1 MGKRRG
7 FVRIVSRIYLPE
19 AAAASFRLAGVAKA
33 LRKKGVEVE
42 VVTTTAP
49 AGVQVNDQDRV
60 RRFPVLRDKEGYV
73 RGYLQY
79 LSFDV
84 PTFFRVFFSPRA
96 AMTLVEPP
104 PTTGFFMRI
113 ANKLLG
119 VPYVYY
125 LPDLWGAASASF
137 APKIV
142 VKAVKA
148 LEAFA
153 VRGAAAVIAVNEEIA
168 ETARAMGAKS
178 VHLIPNGIDTDTF
191 TSAVEPLSRVER
203 EDIGLG
209 DAPYFIYTGTASE
222 WQGASI
228 FISAL
233 AQVIDKIPHHL
244 VFLGKG
250 SDWDLLKEQA
260 AKPELKG
267 RVHVLETL
275 PPDETARWIA
285 GADAG
290 LVSIKAGAGYDHA
303 YPTKALASFSCGVP
317 VLYAGTG
324 AAGDDI
330 RENDLGWVVNYSASS
345 IATGM
350 MQAQACATRTIDQ
363 GAWVRQW
370 VCKNRS
376 LAESSR
382 KVAKVLLQTAC
393 SGKRNKRSR

>member
-7 FVRIVSRIYLPE
+7 FVRIVSRIYVPE
-19 AAAASFRLAGVAKA
+19 AAAASFRLAGVAQA
-33 LRKKGVEVE
+33 LRDKGVEVE

-49 AGVQVNDQDRV
+49 PGVAADEQGRV

-84 PTFFRVFFSPRA
+84 PAFFRVLFSPRA
-96 AMTLVEPP
+96 AVTLVEPP

-113 ANKLLG
+113 AQRILG

-137 APKIV
+137 APKLV
-142 VKAVKA
+142 VTAVKA

-168 ETARAMGAKS
+168 ETARTMGAKS
-178 VHLIPNGIDTDTF
+178 VYLIPNGIDTDTF
-191 TSAVEPLSRVER
+191 TDEVKPLSRAER
-203 EDIGLG
+203 DSVGLA

-260 AKPELKG
+260 ARPELKG
-267 RVHVLETL
+267 RVHVLQTL
-275 PPDETARWIA
+275 PPEETARWIA
-285 GADAG
+285 GAEAG

-303 YPTKALASFSCGVP
+303 YPTKVLSTLACGTP
-317 VLYAGTG
+317 VIYAGSG
-324 AAGDDI
+324 PARSDI
-330 RENDLGWVVNYSASS
+330 VNNSLGFCTDYSVSGISKVFSDFDAEKSTLESREKRRQWVVN
-345 IATGM
+345 
-350 MQAQACATRTIDQ
+350 
-363 GAWVRQW
+363 
-370 VCKNRS
+370 NRS
-376 LAESSR
+376 LRASSR
-382 KVAKVLLQTAC
+382 AVAKVLA
-393 SGKRNKRSR
+393 GNR

>member
-1 MGKRRG
+1 MVGKRRG

-33 LRKKGVEVE
+33 LREKGVEVE
-42 VVTTTAP
+42 IVTTTPPPGLQAS
-49 AGVQVNDQDRV
+49 DQDRV

-79 LSFDV
+79 LSFDI
-84 PTFFRVFFSPRA
+84 PAFFRVLFSPRA
-96 AMTLVEPP
+96 TVTLVEPP

-113 ANKLLG
+113 ASKLLG

-153 VRGAAAVIAVNEEIA
+153 VRGAVAVIAVNEEIA

-191 TSAVEPLSRVER
+191 TNEVEPLSRVER
-203 EDIGLG
+203 EDNGLG

-233 AQVIDKIPHHL
+233 AQVIDKIPHQL

-250 SDWDLLKEQA
+250 SDWDLLREQA

-267 RVHVLETL
+267 RAHVLETL
-275 PPDETARWIA
+275 PPGETARWIA

-303 YPTKALASFSCGVP
+303 YPTKVLSTLACGTP
-317 VLYAGTG
+317 VIYAGPG
-324 AAGDDI
+324 PAREDI
-330 RENDLGWVVNYSASS
+330 EAHSLGICADYSTTS
-345 IATGM
+345 
-350 MQAQACATRTIDQ
+350 
-363 GAWVRQW
+363 
-370 VCKNRS
+370 
-376 LAESSR
+376 
-382 KVAKVLLQTAC
+382 VAKVFQEIINSSSNIVSFAQLRKWVLENKSLAKSSQKVAQVLNNN
-393 SGKRNKRSR
+393 SGK

>member
-1 MGKRRG
+1 M
-7 FVRIVSRIYLPE
+7 
-19 AAAASFRLAGVAKA
+19 
-33 LRKKGVEVE
+33 
-42 VVTTTAP
+42 
-49 AGVQVNDQDRV
+49 
-60 RRFPVLRDKEGYV
+60 
-73 RGYLQY
+73 
-79 LSFDV
+79 
-84 PTFFRVFFSPRA
+84 
-96 AMTLVEPP
+96 EPP

-142 VKAVKA
+142 VRAVKA

-191 TSAVEPLSRVER
+191 TNEVKPLSHLER
-203 EDIGLG
+203 EDIGLA

-275 PPDETARWIA
+275 PPGETARWIA

-303 YPTKALASFSCGVP
+303 YPTKVPSTSACGTPVIYTGPGPAREDIEAHSLGICVDYSVLGVAKAMERLAAEGFPESSIKKLRTW
-317 VLYAGTG
+317 VL
-324 AAGDDI
+324 
-330 RENDLGWVVNYSASS
+330 ENKSLSASS
-345 IATGM
+345 EEVV
-350 MQAQACATRTIDQ
+350 Q
-363 GAWVRQW
+363 
-370 VCKNRS
+370 
-376 LAESSR
+376 
-382 KVAKVLLQTAC
+382 VLLQNLHNQA
-393 SGKRNKRSR
+393 RMHN

>member
-7 FVRIVSRIYLPE
+7 FVMIVSRIYLPE

-33 LRKKGVEVE
+33 LREKGVEVE
-42 VVTTTAP
+42 IVTTTPPPGLQAS
-49 AGVQVNDQDRV
+49 DQDRV

-79 LSFDV
+79 LSFDI
-84 PTFFRVFFSPRA
+84 PAFFRVLFSPRA
-96 AMTLVEPP
+96 TVTLVEPP

-113 ANKLLG
+113 ASKLLG

-153 VRGAAAVIAVNEEIA
+153 VRGAVAVIAVNEEIA

-191 TSAVEPLSRVER
+191 TNEVEPLSRVER
-203 EDIGLG
+203 EDNGLG

-233 AQVIDKIPHHL
+233 AQVIDTIPHHL

-250 SDWDLLKEQA
+250 SDWDLLREQA
-260 AKPELKG
+260 AKPELNG
-267 RVHVLETL
+267 RAHVLETL
-275 PPDETARWIA
+275 PPCETARWIA

-303 YPTKALASFSCGVP
+303 YPTKVLSTLACGTP
-317 VLYAGTG
+317 VIYAGPG
-324 AAGDDI
+324 PAREDI
-330 RENDLGWVVNYSASS
+330 EAHSLGSCANYSAISVARAFQEIINSSSS
-345 IATGM
+345 IVSPV
-350 MQAQACATRTIDQ
+350 QLRK
-363 GAWVRQW
+363 WVLEN
-370 VCKNRS
+370 KS
-376 LAESSR
+376 LAKSSQ
-382 KVAKVLLQTAC
+382 KVAQVLKNN
-393 SGKRNKRSR
+393 SGK

>member
-7 FVRIVSRIYLPE
+7 FVRIVSRIFLPE
-19 AAAASFRLAGVAKA
+19 AAAASFRLAGVAQA
-33 LRKKGVEVE
+33 LRDKGVEVE

-49 AGVQVNDQDRV
+49 PGVAADEQGRV

-79 LSFDV
+79 LSFDI
-84 PTFFRVFFSPRA
+84 PAFFRVLFSPRA
-96 AMTLVEPP
+96 AITLVEPP

-113 ANKLLG
+113 AQRILG

-137 APKIV
+137 APKLV
-142 VKAVKA
+142 VTAVKA
-148 LEAFA
+148 LETFA
-153 VRGAAAVIAVNEEIA
+153 VRGAEAVIAVNEEIA
-168 ETARAMGAKS
+168 ETARTMGAKS
-178 VHLIPNGIDTDTF
+178 VYLIPNGIDTDTF
-191 TSAVEPLSRVER
+191 TSKVKPLSRAER
-203 EDIGLG
+203 DDNGLA

-233 AQVIDKIPHHL
+233 AQVIDNIPHHL

-260 AKPELKG
+260 ARPELKG
-267 RVHVLETL
+267 RVHVLQTL
-275 PPDETARWIA
+275 PPEETARWIA

-303 YPTKALASFSCGVP
+303 YPTKVLSTLACGTP
-317 VLYAGTG
+317 VIYAGLGPARADIVDNSLGFCADYSVSSISKVFSDFDTG
-324 AAGDDI
+324 KSTLEN
-330 RENDLGWVVNYSASS
+330 REQRRQWVVN
-345 IATGM
+345 
-350 MQAQACATRTIDQ
+350 
-363 GAWVRQW
+363 
-370 VCKNRS
+370 NRS
-376 LAESSR
+376 LRASSR
-382 KVAKVLLQTAC
+382 AVAKVLA
-393 SGKRNKRSR
+393 GNR

>member
-33 LRKKGVEVE
+33 LREKGIEVE

-49 AGVQVNDQDRV
+49 PGVPLSDHDCV

-79 LSFDV
+79 LSFDI
-84 PTFFRVFFSPRA
+84 PAFFRVLFSSRA
-96 AMTLVEPP
+96 AVTLVEPP
-104 PTTGFFMRI
+104 PTTGFFIRV

-148 LEAFA
+148 LETFA

-168 ETARAMGAKS
+168 DTARAMGTKS
-178 VHLIPNGIDTDTF
+178 VHLIPNGIDTNTF
-191 TSAVEPLSRVER
+191 TNAVKPLSSAER
-203 EDIGLG
+203 EDIGLAE
-209 DAPYFIYTGTASE
+209 APYFVYTGTASE
-222 WQGASI
+222 WQGASV

-275 PPDETARWIA
+275 PPGETARWIA
-285 GADAG
+285 GAAAG
-290 LVSIKAGAGYDHA
+290 LVSIKAEAGYDHA
-303 YPTKALASFSCGVP
+303 YPTKVLSTLACGTP
-317 VLYAGTG
+317 VIYAGPG
-324 AAGDDI
+324 PAREDIAAHS
-330 RENDLGWVVNYSASS
+330 LGICADYSVLGVAKAMERLAAEGLTESSIKKLRTWVVENKSLSASS
-345 IATGM
+345 
-350 MQAQACATRTIDQ
+350 QEVAQ
-363 GAWVRQW
+363 
-370 VCKNRS
+370 
-376 LAESSR
+376 
-382 KVAKVLLQTAC
+382 VLL
-393 SGKRNKRSR
+393 RNLHQ

>member
-19 AAAASFRLAGVAKA
+19 AAAASFRLAGVAQA
-33 LRKKGVEVE
+33 LREKGIEVE

-49 AGVQVNDQDRV
+49 PGVPVSDQDRV

-79 LSFDV
+79 LSFDI
-84 PTFFRVFFSPRA
+84 PAFFRVLFSPRA
-96 AMTLVEPP
+96 TVTLVEPP

-113 ANKLLG
+113 ASKLLG

-153 VRGAAAVIAVNEEIA
+153 VRGAVAVIAVNEEIA

-178 VHLIPNGIDTDTF
+178 VHLIPNGIDSDTF
-191 TSAVEPLSRVER
+191 TNEVEPLSRVER
-203 EDIGLG
+203 EDIGLA

-222 WQGASI
+222 WQGASV

-233 AQVIDKIPHHL
+233 AQVIDEIPHHL

-290 LVSIKAGAGYDHA
+290 LVSIKVGAGYDHA
-303 YPTKALASFSCGVP
+303 YPTKVLSTLACGTP
-317 VLYAGTG
+317 VIYAGPG
-324 AAGDDI
+324 PAREDI
-330 RENDLGWVVNYSASS
+330 EDHSLGICADYSASRVAKVFQEIINSSSS
-345 IATGM
+345 IVSPV
-350 MQAQACATRTIDQ
+350 QLRK
-363 GAWVRQW
+363 WVLE
-370 VCKNRS
+370 NRS
-376 LAESSR
+376 LAKSSQ
-382 KVAKVLLQTAC
+382 KVAQVLKNN
-393 SGKRNKRSR
+393 SGK

>member
-7 FVRIVSRIYLPE
+7 FVRIVSRIFLPE
-19 AAAASFRLAGVAKA
+19 AAAASFRLAGVSQA
-33 LRKKGVEVE
+33 LRDKGVEVE

-49 AGVQVNDQDRV
+49 SGAAANDQGRV

-79 LSFDV
+79 LSFDI
-84 PTFFRVFFSPRA
+84 PAFFRVLFSPRA
-96 AMTLVEPP
+96 AVTLVEPP

-113 ANKLLG
+113 AQRILG

-137 APKIV
+137 APKLV
-142 VKAVKA
+142 VTAVKA
-148 LEAFA
+148 LETFA

-168 ETARAMGAKS
+168 ETARTMGAKS
-178 VHLIPNGIDTDTF
+178 VYLIPNGIDTDTF
-191 TSAVEPLSRVER
+191 TNEVKPLSRTER
-203 EDIGLG
+203 EDNGLA

-233 AQVIDKIPHHL
+233 AQVIDRIPHHL

-260 AKPELKG
+260 EQPDLKG
-267 RVHVLETL
+267 RVHVLQTL
-275 PPDETARWIA
+275 PPGETARWIA

-290 LVSIKAGAGYDHA
+290 LVSIKTGVGYDHA
-303 YPTKALASFSCGVP
+303 YPTKVLSTLACGTP
-317 VLYAGTG
+317 VIYAGPG
-324 AAGDDI
+324 PARVDI
-330 RENDLGWVVNYSASS
+330 VDNSLGFCTDYSVSSISKVFRDFDAEKSTLESREKRRQWVVN
-345 IATGM
+345 
-350 MQAQACATRTIDQ
+350 
-363 GAWVRQW
+363 
-370 VCKNRS
+370 NRS
-376 LAESSR
+376 LRASSR
-382 KVAKVLLQTAC
+382 AVAKVLA
-393 SGKRNKRSR
+393 GNR

>member
-7 FVRIVSRIYLPE
+7 FVRIVSRIYVPE
-19 AAAASFRLAGVAKA
+19 AAAASFRLAGVAQA
-33 LRKKGVEVE
+33 LRDKGVEVE

-49 AGVQVNDQDRV
+49 PGAAANEQGRV

-79 LSFDV
+79 LSFDI
-84 PTFFRVFFSPRA
+84 PAFFRVLFSPRA
-96 AMTLVEPP
+96 AVTLVEPP

-113 ANKLLG
+113 AQRILG

-137 APKIV
+137 APKLV
-142 VKAVKA
+142 VNAVKA
-148 LEAFA
+148 LESFA

-168 ETARAMGAKS
+168 ETACTMGAKS
-178 VHLIPNGIDTDTF
+178 VYLIPNGIDTDTF
-191 TSAVEPLSRVER
+191 TSEVKPLSRAER
-203 EDIGLG
+203 DSVGLA

-233 AQVIDKIPHHL
+233 APVIDKIPHHL

-260 AKPELKG
+260 EQPDLKG
-267 RVHVLETL
+267 RVHILQTL

-285 GADAG
+285 GAEAG

-303 YPTKALASFSCGVP
+303 YPTKVLSTLACGTP
-317 VLYAGTG
+317 VIYAGPG
-324 AAGDDI
+324 PARSDI
-330 RENDLGWVVNYSASS
+330 VDNSLGFCADYSLSSISKVFSDFDAEKSTLESREKRRQWVVN
-345 IATGM
+345 
-350 MQAQACATRTIDQ
+350 
-363 GAWVRQW
+363 
-370 VCKNRS
+370 NRS
-376 LAESSR
+376 LRASSR
-382 KVAKVLLQTAC
+382 AVAKVLA
-393 SGKRNKRSR
+393 GNR

>member
-33 LRKKGVEVE
+33 LREKGVEVE
-42 VVTTTAP
+42 IVTTTPPPGLQAS
-49 AGVQVNDQDRV
+49 DQDRV

-79 LSFDV
+79 LSFDI
-84 PTFFRVFFSPRA
+84 PAFFRVLFSPRA
-96 AMTLVEPP
+96 TVTLVEPP

-113 ANKLLG
+113 ASKLLG

-153 VRGAAAVIAVNEEIA
+153 VRGAVAVIAVNEEIA

-191 TSAVEPLSRVER
+191 TNEVEPLSRVER
-203 EDIGLG
+203 EDNGLG

-233 AQVIDKIPHHL
+233 AQVIDTIPHHL

-250 SDWDLLKEQA
+250 SDWDLLREQA
-260 AKPELKG
+260 AKPELNG
-267 RVHVLETL
+267 RAHVLETL
-275 PPDETARWIA
+275 PPGETARWIA

-303 YPTKALASFSCGVP
+303 YPTKVLSTLACGTP
-317 VLYAGTG
+317 VIYAGPG
-324 AAGDDI
+324 PAREDI
-330 RENDLGWVVNYSASS
+330 EAHSLGSCANYSAISVARAFQEIINSSSS
-345 IATGM
+345 IVSPV
-350 MQAQACATRTIDQ
+350 QLRK
-363 GAWVRQW
+363 WVLEN
-370 VCKNRS
+370 KS
-376 LAESSR
+376 LAKSSQ
-382 KVAKVLLQTAC
+382 KVAQVLKNN
-393 SGKRNKRSR
+393 SGK

>member
-1 MGKRRG
+1 MGERRG
-7 FVRIVSRIYLPE
+7 FIRIVSRIYLPE

-33 LRKKGVEVE
+33 LREKGIEVE

-49 AGVQVNDQDRV
+49 AGVQVNDQDQV

-79 LSFDV
+79 LSFDI
-84 PTFFRVFFSPRA
+84 PAFFRVLLSPRA
-96 AMTLVEPP
+96 AVTLVEPP

-153 VRGAAAVIAVNEEIA
+153 VRGAVAVIAVNEEIA

-191 TSAVEPLSRVER
+191 TNEVEPLSRGER
-203 EDIGLG
+203 GDVGLA

-233 AQVIDKIPHHL
+233 AQVIGKIPHHL

-275 PPDETARWIA
+275 PPAETARWIA

-303 YPTKALASFSCGVP
+303 YPTKVLSTLACGTP
-317 VLYAGTG
+317 VIYAGPG
-324 AAGDDI
+324 PAREDI
-330 RENDLGWVVNYSASS
+330 VDNRLGVCADYSASS
-345 IATGM
+345 VGVAFTNLLEG
-350 MQAQACATRTIDQ
+350 RTTLADSN
-363 GAWVRQW
+363 ARRQW
-370 VCKNRS
+370 VVAYRS
-376 LAESSR
+376 LAASSAA
-382 KVAKVLLQTAC
+382 VAKVLMSKA
-393 SGKRNKRSR
+393 

>member
-1 MGKRRG
+1 MGKRRV

-33 LRKKGVEVE
+33 LRQKGVEVE

-49 AGVQVNDQDRV
+49 PGVPVSDQDRV

-79 LSFDV
+79 LSFDI
-84 PTFFRVFFSPRA
+84 PAFFRVLFSPRA
-96 AMTLVEPP
+96 AVTLVEPP

-142 VKAVKA
+142 VKVVKA

-178 VHLIPNGIDTDTF
+178 VYLIPNGIDTDTF
-191 TSAVEPLSRVER
+191 TNEVEPLSRGER
-203 EDIGLG
+203 EDVGLA

-275 PPDETARWIA
+275 PPGETARWIA

-303 YPTKALASFSCGVP
+303 YPTKVLSTLACGTP
-317 VLYAGTG
+317 VIYAGPG
-324 AAGDDI
+324 PAREDIEDHSLGICADYAVSSAAKAYENLWKASSNI
-330 RENDLGWVVNYSASS
+330 AAPRELRGWV
-345 IATGM
+345 IKT
-350 MQAQACATRTIDQ
+350 
-363 GAWVRQW
+363 
-370 VCKNRS
+370 KS
-376 LAESSR
+376 LTESS
-382 KVAKVLLQTAC
+382 KAVIQLLKITTV
-393 SGKRNKRSR
+393 N

>member
-7 FVRIVSRIYLPE
+7 FVRIVSRIYVPE

-49 AGVQVNDQDRV
+49 PGVQVNDQDRV

-79 LSFDV
+79 LSFDI
-84 PTFFRVFFSPRA
+84 PAFFRVLFSPRA

-168 ETARAMGAKS
+168 ETARSMGAKS

-191 TSAVEPLSRVER
+191 TNEAKPLSRVER
-203 EDIGLG
+203 DSIGLA

-233 AQVIDKIPHHL
+233 SQVIEKIPHHL

-250 SDWDLLKEQA
+250 SDWDSLKEQA

-303 YPTKALASFSCGVP
+303 YPTKVLSTLACGTP
-317 VLYAGTG
+317 VIYAGPG
-324 AAGDDI
+324 PAGEDI
-330 RENDLGWVVNYSASS
+330 VENRLGVCAEYSASNVG
-345 IATGM
+345 A
-350 MQAQACATRTIDQ
+350 AFTRIIDEKTLLVDSN
-363 GAWVRQW
+363 ARRQW
-370 VCKNRS
+370 VVACRS
-376 LAESSR
+376 LEASSAA
-382 KVAKVLLQTAC
+382 VAKVLMSNA
-393 SGKRNKRSR
+393 

>member
-7 FVRIVSRIYLPE
+7 FVRIVSRIFLPE
-19 AAAASFRLAGVAKA
+19 AAAASFRLAGVAQA
-33 LRKKGVEVE
+33 LRDKGVEVE

-49 AGVQVNDQDRV
+49 SGTAADDQGRV

-79 LSFDV
+79 LSFDI
-84 PTFFRVFFSPRA
+84 PAFFRVLFSPRA
-96 AMTLVEPP
+96 AVTLVEPP

-113 ANKLLG
+113 AQRILG

-137 APKIV
+137 APKLV
-142 VKAVKA
+142 VTAVKA
-148 LEAFA
+148 LETFA

-178 VHLIPNGIDTDTF
+178 VYLIPNGIDTDTF
-191 TSAVEPLSRVER
+191 TSKVKPLSRAER
-203 EDIGLG
+203 DDSGLA

-233 AQVIDKIPHHL
+233 AQVIDSIPHHL

-260 AKPELKG
+260 EQPDLKG
-267 RVHVLETL
+267 RVHVLKTL
-275 PPDETARWIA
+275 PPGETARWIA

-290 LVSIKAGAGYDHA
+290 LVSIKTGVGYDHA
-303 YPTKALASFSCGVP
+303 YPTKVLSTLACGTP
-317 VLYAGTG
+317 VIYAGPG
-324 AAGDDI
+324 PARVDIVDNSLGFCADYSVSSISKVFSDFDAGKSTLEN
-330 RENDLGWVVNYSASS
+330 REQRRQWVVN
-345 IATGM
+345 
-350 MQAQACATRTIDQ
+350 
-363 GAWVRQW
+363 
-370 VCKNRS
+370 NRS
-376 LAESSR
+376 LRASSR
-382 KVAKVLLQTAC
+382 AVAKVLA
-393 SGKRNKRSR
+393 GNR

>member
-7 FVRIVSRIYLPE
+7 FVRIVSRIYVPE
-19 AAAASFRLAGVAKA
+19 AAAASFRLAGVAQA
-33 LRKKGVEVE
+33 LRDKGVEVE

-49 AGVQVNDQDRV
+49 PGVAADEQGRV

-84 PTFFRVFFSPRA
+84 PAFFRVLFSPRA

-113 ANKLLG
+113 AQRILG

-137 APKIV
+137 APKLV
-142 VKAVKA
+142 VTAVKA

-168 ETARAMGAKS
+168 ETARTMGAKS
-178 VHLIPNGIDTDTF
+178 VYLIPNGIDTDTF
-191 TSAVEPLSRVER
+191 TDEVKPLSRAER
-203 EDIGLG
+203 DSVGLA

-233 AQVIDKIPHHL
+233 AQVIDNIPHHL

-260 AKPELKG
+260 EQPDLKG
-267 RVHVLETL
+267 RVHVLQTL
-275 PPDETARWIA
+275 PPGETARWIA

-290 LVSIKAGAGYDHA
+290 LVSIKTGVGYDHA
-303 YPTKALASFSCGVP
+303 YPTKVLSTLACGTP
-317 VLYAGTG
+317 VIYAGSG
-324 AAGDDI
+324 PARVDIVDNSLGFCADYSVSSISKVFSDFDAGKSTLEN
-330 RENDLGWVVNYSASS
+330 REQRRQWVVN
-345 IATGM
+345 
-350 MQAQACATRTIDQ
+350 
-363 GAWVRQW
+363 
-370 VCKNRS
+370 NRS
-376 LAESSR
+376 LRASSR
-382 KVAKVLLQTAC
+382 AVAKVLA
-393 SGKRNKRSR
+393 GNR

>member
-33 LRKKGVEVE
+33 LREKGIDVE

-49 AGVQVNDQDRV
+49 PGAQLNDQDRV

-79 LSFDV
+79 LTFDI
-84 PTFFRVFFSPRA
+84 PAFFRVLFSPRA
-96 AMTLVEPP
+96 AVTLVEPP

-113 ANKLLG
+113 AQRILG

-125 LPDLWGAASASF
+125 LPDLWGEASASF

-148 LEAFA
+148 LETFA

-168 ETARAMGAKS
+168 ETARSMGAKS

-191 TSAVEPLSRVER
+191 TNEAKTLSRVER
-203 EDIGLG
+203 DNIGLA

-233 AQVIDKIPHHL
+233 AQVIDSIPHHL

-260 AKPELKG
+260 AKPELQG

-275 PPDETARWIA
+275 PPGETARWIA

-290 LVSIKAGAGYDHA
+290 LVSIKAGVGYDHA
-303 YPTKALASFSCGVP
+303 YPTKVLSTLACGTP
-317 VLYAGTG
+317 VIYAGPG
-324 AAGDDI
+324 PARVDIVDNSLGFCADYSVSSISKIFSDFDAGKSTLEN
-330 RENDLGWVVNYSASS
+330 REQRRQWVVN
-345 IATGM
+345 
-350 MQAQACATRTIDQ
+350 
-363 GAWVRQW
+363 
-370 VCKNRS
+370 NRS
-376 LAESSR
+376 LRASSR
-382 KVAKVLLQTAC
+382 AVAKVLA
-393 SGKRNKRSR
+393 GNR

>member
-1 MGKRRG
+1 MVGKRRG

-33 LRKKGVEVE
+33 LREKGVEVE
-42 VVTTTAP
+42 VVTATAP
-49 AGVQVNDQDRV
+49 SGLQVTDQDRV

-79 LSFDV
+79 LSFDI
-84 PTFFRVFFSPRA
+84 PAFFRVLFSPRA
-96 AMTLVEPP
+96 AVTLVEPP

-113 ANKLLG
+113 ASKLLG

-148 LEAFA
+148 LETFA

-168 ETARAMGAKS
+168 ETAWTMGAKS
-178 VHLIPNGIDTDTF
+178 VYLIPNGIDTDTF
-191 TSAVEPLSRVER
+191 TNEVEPLSRVER
-203 EDIGLG
+203 ENIGLG

-233 AQVIDKIPHHL
+233 AQVIDEIPHYL

-250 SDWDLLKEQA
+250 SDWDLLKKQA

-275 PPDETARWIA
+275 PPGETSRWIA

-303 YPTKALASFSCGVP
+303 YPTKVLSTLACGTPVVYAGPGPAREDIEDYSLGICADYSVSSVTAAFKKIAAACSASFSAEK
-317 VLYAGTG
+317 L
-324 AAGDDI
+324 
-330 RENDLGWVVNYSASS
+330 RGWVLENKSIVKSS
-345 IATGM
+345 
-350 MQAQACATRTIDQ
+350 QAVTQ
-363 GAWVRQW
+363 
-370 VCKNRS
+370 
-376 LAESSR
+376 
-382 KVAKVLLQTAC
+382 VLINCTF
-393 SGKRNKRSR
+393 KK

>member
-19 AAAASFRLAGVAKA
+19 AAAASFRLAGVSQA
-33 LRKKGVEVE
+33 LRDKGVEVE

-49 AGVQVNDQDRV
+49 PGAAANDQGRV

-79 LSFDV
+79 LSFDI
-84 PTFFRVFFSPRA
+84 PAFFRVLFSPRA
-96 AMTLVEPP
+96 AVTLVEPP

-113 ANKLLG
+113 AQRILG

-137 APKIV
+137 APKLV
-142 VKAVKA
+142 VTAVKA
-148 LEAFA
+148 LETFA

-168 ETARAMGAKS
+168 ETARTMGAKS
-178 VHLIPNGIDTDTF
+178 VYLIPNGIDTDTF
-191 TSAVEPLSRVER
+191 TNEVKPLSRTER
-203 EDIGLG
+203 EDNGLA

-233 AQVIDKIPHHL
+233 AQVIDRIPHHL

-260 AKPELKG
+260 ARPELKG
-267 RVHVLETL
+267 RVHVLQTL

-285 GADAG
+285 GAEAG

-303 YPTKALASFSCGVP
+303 YPTKVLSTLACGTP
-317 VLYAGTG
+317 VIYAGSG
-324 AAGDDI
+324 PARSDI
-330 RENDLGWVVNYSASS
+330 ADNSLGFCADYSVSGISKVFSDFDAEKSRLESREKRRQWVVN
-345 IATGM
+345 
-350 MQAQACATRTIDQ
+350 
-363 GAWVRQW
+363 
-370 VCKNRS
+370 NRS
-376 LAESSR
+376 LRASSR
-382 KVAKVLLQTAC
+382 AVAKVLA
-393 SGKRNKRSR
+393 GNR

>member
-7 FVRIVSRIYLPE
+7 FVRIVSRIYVPE
-19 AAAASFRLAGVAKA
+19 AAAASFRLAGVAQA
-33 LRKKGVEVE
+33 LREKGVEVE

-49 AGVQVNDQDRV
+49 PGVAADEQGRV

-84 PTFFRVFFSPRA
+84 PAFFRVLFSPRA

-113 ANKLLG
+113 AQRILG

-137 APKIV
+137 APKFV
-142 VKAVKA
+142 VTAVKA
-148 LEAFA
+148 LETFA

-168 ETARAMGAKS
+168 ETARTMGAKS
-178 VHLIPNGIDTDTF
+178 VYLIPNGIDTDTF
-191 TSAVEPLSRVER
+191 TDEVKPLSRAER
-203 EDIGLG
+203 DSVGLA

-260 AKPELKG
+260 ARPELKG
-267 RVHVLETL
+267 RVHVLQTL

-285 GADAG
+285 GAEAG

-303 YPTKALASFSCGVP
+303 YPTKVLSTLACGTP
-317 VLYAGTG
+317 VIYAGSG
-324 AAGDDI
+324 PARSDI
-330 RENDLGWVVNYSASS
+330 VANSLGFCTDYSVSGISKVFSDFDAEKSTLESREK
-345 IATGM
+345 
-350 MQAQACATRTIDQ
+350 Q
-363 GAWVRQW
+363 RQW
-370 VCKNRS
+370 VVTNRS
-376 LAESSR
+376 LRASSR
-382 KVAKVLLQTAC
+382 AVAKVLA
-393 SGKRNKRSR
+393 GNR

>member
-7 FVRIVSRIYLPE
+7 FVRIVSRIYVPE
-19 AAAASFRLAGVAKA
+19 AAAASFRLAGIAQA
-33 LRKKGVEVE
+33 LRDKGVEVE

-49 AGVQVNDQDRV
+49 PGVAADEQGRV

-84 PTFFRVFFSPRA
+84 PAFFRVLFSPRA
-96 AMTLVEPP
+96 AVTLVEPP

-113 ANKLLG
+113 AQRILG

-137 APKIV
+137 APKLV
-142 VKAVKA
+142 VNAVKA
-148 LEAFA
+148 LETFA

-168 ETARAMGAKS
+168 ETARTMGAKS
-178 VHLIPNGIDTDTF
+178 VYLIPNGIDTDTF
-191 TSAVEPLSRVER
+191 TDEVKPLSRAER
-203 EDIGLG
+203 DSVGLA

-260 AKPELKG
+260 ARPELKG
-267 RVHVLETL
+267 QVHVLQTL
-275 PPDETARWIA
+275 PPEETARWIA
-285 GADAG
+285 GAEAG

-303 YPTKALASFSCGVP
+303 YPTKVLSTLACGTP
-317 VLYAGTG
+317 VIYAGPG
-324 AAGDDI
+324 PARSDI
-330 RENDLGWVVNYSASS
+330 VANSLGFCTDYSVSGISKVFSDFDAEKSTLESREKRRQWVVN
-345 IATGM
+345 
-350 MQAQACATRTIDQ
+350 
-363 GAWVRQW
+363 
-370 VCKNRS
+370 NRS
-376 LAESSR
+376 LRASSR
-382 KVAKVLLQTAC
+382 AVAKVLA
-393 SGKRNKRSR
+393 GNR

>member
-33 LRKKGVEVE
+33 LREKGLEVE

-49 AGVQVNDQDRV
+49 SGLQVADQERV

-79 LSFDV
+79 LSFDI
-84 PTFFRVFFSPRA
+84 PAFFRVLFAPRA
-96 AMTLVEPP
+96 AVTLVEPP

-113 ANKLLG
+113 TCKLLG

-137 APKIV
+137 APNIV

-168 ETARAMGAKS
+168 ETARVMGAKS

-191 TSAVEPLSRVER
+191 TNAVKPLSSAER
-203 EDIGLG
+203 EVIGLG

-250 SDWDLLKEQA
+250 SDWDLLQEQA

-275 PPDETARWIA
+275 PPYETARWIA
-285 GADAG
+285 SADAG

-303 YPTKALASFSCGVP
+303 YPTKVLSTLACGTP
-317 VLYAGTG
+317 VIYAGPGPAREDIEAHSLGICADYSPFSLAG
-324 AAGDDI
+324 AFKKIAAAPSVI
-330 RENDLGWVVNYSASS
+330 FNAEKQRGWVLENKSLVKSS
-345 IATGM
+345 
-350 MQAQACATRTIDQ
+350 QAVTQ
-363 GAWVRQW
+363 
-370 VCKNRS
+370 
-376 LAESSR
+376 
-382 KVAKVLLQTAC
+382 VLINCT
-393 SGKRNKRSR
+393 SK

>member
-7 FVRIVSRIYLPE
+7 FVRIVSRIYVPE

-33 LRKKGVEVE
+33 LRRKGIEVE

-49 AGVQVNDQDRV
+49 PDAQLNDQDRV
-60 RRFPVLRDKEGYV
+60 RRFPVLRDREGYV

-79 LSFDV
+79 LSFDI
-84 PTFFRVFFSPRA
+84 PAFFRVLFSPRA
-96 AMTLVEPP
+96 AVTLVEPP
-104 PTTGFFMRI
+104 PTTGLFMRI

-191 TSAVEPLSRVER
+191 TNEVEPLSRGER
-203 EDIGLG
+203 EDVGLA

-228 FISAL
+228 FISGL

-303 YPTKALASFSCGVP
+303 YPTKVLSTLACGTP
-317 VLYAGTG
+317 VIYAGPG
-324 AAGDDI
+324 PAGEDI
-330 RENDLGWVVNYSASS
+330 VENRLGVCAEYSASS
-345 IATGM
+345 VGTSFTRIIEEKTGLVDSD
-350 MQAQACATRTIDQ
+350 TR
-363 GAWVRQW
+363 RQW
-370 VCKNRS
+370 VVACRS
-376 LAESSR
+376 LEASSAA
-382 KVAKVLLQTAC
+382 VAKVLM
-393 SGKRNKRSR
+393 SNV

>member
-1 MGKRRG
+1 MVGKRRS

-19 AAAASFRLAGVAKA
+19 AAAASFRLAGAAKA
-33 LRKKGVEVE
+33 LREKGIEVE

-49 AGVQVNDQDRV
+49 PGVSVSDQRRV

-79 LSFDV
+79 LSFDI
-84 PTFFRVFFSPRA
+84 PAFFRVLFSPRA
-96 AMTLVEPP
+96 TVSLVEPP

-113 ANKLLG
+113 ASKLLG

-168 ETARAMGAKS
+168 DTAREMRAKS

-191 TSAVEPLSRVER
+191 TNAVEPLSSAER

-209 DAPYFIYTGTASE
+209 NAPYFIYTGTASE

-233 AQVIDKIPHHL
+233 TQVIDKIPHHL

-260 AKPELKG
+260 MKPELKG

-303 YPTKALASFSCGVP
+303 YPTKVLSTLACGTP
-317 VLYAGTG
+317 VIYAGPGPAREDIEDHSLGICADYSVLGVATAMERL
-324 AAGDDI
+324 AAEG
-330 RENDLGWVVNYSASS
+330 
-345 IATGM
+345 
-350 MQAQACATRTIDQ
+350 
-363 GAWVRQW
+363 
-370 VCKNRS
+370 
-376 LAESSR
+376 LAESSIKKLR
-382 KVAKVLLQTAC
+382 TWVLENKSLSASSQEVAQVLL
-393 SGKRNKRSR
+393 RNLHQQARTHN

>member
-7 FVRIVSRIYLPE
+7 FVRIVSRIYFPE

-33 LRKKGVEVE
+33 LRKKDVEVE

-49 AGVQVNDQDRV
+49 AGVQVNDQDQV

-79 LSFDV
+79 LSFDI
-84 PTFFRVFFSPRA
+84 PAFFRVLFSPRA
-96 AMTLVEPP
+96 AVTLVEPP

-119 VPYVYY
+119 VPYIYY

-137 APKIV
+137 APKTV

-153 VRGAAAVIAVNEEIA
+153 VRGAVAVIAVNEEIA

-191 TSAVEPLSRVER
+191 TNEVEPLSRGER
-203 EDIGLG
+203 GDVGLA

-233 AQVIDKIPHHL
+233 AQVIGKIPHHL

-275 PPDETARWIA
+275 PPAETARWIA

-303 YPTKALASFSCGVP
+303 YPTKVLATLACGTAVI
-317 VLYAGTG
+317 YAGPGPAG
-324 AAGDDI
+324 ADI
-330 RENDLGWVVNYSASS
+330 VDHRLGVCADYSASS
-345 IATGM
+345 VAAAFTKIINDKATL
-350 MQAQACATRTIDQ
+350 ADSNAR
-363 GAWVRQW
+363 RQW
-370 VCKNRS
+370 VVAYRS
-376 LAESSR
+376 LAASSAA
-382 KVAKVLLQTAC
+382 VAKVLMSKA
-393 SGKRNKRSR
+393 

>member
-33 LRKKGVEVE
+33 LREKGVEVE
-42 VVTTTAP
+42 IVTTTPPPGLQAS
-49 AGVQVNDQDRV
+49 DQDRV

-79 LSFDV
+79 LSFDI
-84 PTFFRVFFSPRA
+84 PAFFRVLFSPRA
-96 AMTLVEPP
+96 TVTLVEPP

-113 ANKLLG
+113 ASKLLG

-153 VRGAAAVIAVNEEIA
+153 VRGAVAVIAVNEEIA

-191 TSAVEPLSRVER
+191 TNEVEPLSRVER
-203 EDIGLG
+203 EDNGLG

-250 SDWDLLKEQA
+250 SDWDLLREQA

-267 RVHVLETL
+267 RAHVLETL
-275 PPDETARWIA
+275 PPGETARWIA

-303 YPTKALASFSCGVP
+303 YPTKVLSTLACGTP
-317 VLYAGTG
+317 VIYAGPG
-324 AAGDDI
+324 PARDDI
-330 RENDLGWVVNYSASS
+330 GAHCLGICVDYSAISVAKVFQEIINLRS
-345 IATGM
+345 NVVSFAEL
-350 MQAQACATRTIDQ
+350 
-363 GAWVRQW
+363 RQW
-370 VCKNRS
+370 VLENKS
-376 LAESSR
+376 LAKSSQ
-382 KVAKVLLQTAC
+382 KVAQVLKNN
-393 SGKRNKRSR
+393 SGK

>member
-33 LRKKGVEVE
+33 LREKGVEVE
-42 VVTTTAP
+42 IVTTTPPPGLQAS
-49 AGVQVNDQDRV
+49 DQDRV

-79 LSFDV
+79 LSFDIPAV
-84 PTFFRVFFSPRA
+84 FRVLFSPRA
-96 AMTLVEPP
+96 TVTLVEPP

-113 ANKLLG
+113 ASKLLG

-153 VRGAAAVIAVNEEIA
+153 VRGAVAVIAVNEEIA

-191 TSAVEPLSRVER
+191 TNEVEPLSRVER
-203 EDIGLG
+203 EDNGLG

-228 FISAL
+228 FLSAL

-250 SDWDLLKEQA
+250 SDWDLLREQA
-260 AKPELKG
+260 TKPELKG
-267 RVHVLETL
+267 RAHVLETL
-275 PPDETARWIA
+275 PPGETARWIA

-290 LVSIKAGAGYDHA
+290 LVSIKAGGGYDHA
-303 YPTKALASFSCGVP
+303 YPTKVLSTLACGTP
-317 VLYAGTG
+317 VIYAGPG
-324 AAGDDI
+324 PAREDI
-330 RENDLGWVVNYSASS
+330 EDHSLGICADYSASRVAKVFQEIINSSSS
-345 IATGM
+345 IVSPV
-350 MQAQACATRTIDQ
+350 QLRK
-363 GAWVRQW
+363 WVLE
-370 VCKNRS
+370 NRS
-376 LAESSR
+376 LAKSSQ
-382 KVAKVLLQTAC
+382 KVAQVLKNN
-393 SGKRNKRSR
+393 SGK